1 MHPQAD
7 NPWIFGFP
15 IATLWGTRIRLN
27 PLYLGL
33 WLWMVSRLGW
43 AVGSLGF
50 AALTLLILLHEFSH
64 VFAARWTGGDAE
76 DVVLWPFGGLAL
88 CRRAPT
94 FQSEFFVPAAG
105 PLFHLVAGLILVP
118 TFWSSAQFWDAV
130 HPIYFPIFDLQQQGW
145 LSVTG
150 LLLFALNMKLLY
162 LNLLPMLPLD
172 GSSMWQAIANQR
184 WEPVNAKT
192 ATLIASAITHL
203 VLLIVSL
210 NINPVVGISVLVLS
224 YSLMPITILEWF
236 RLQISQQ
243 MGEFGD
249 SDAFDL
255 SGDDEAPRRVRQP
268 GLLERWKLERER
280 KRAEREEQER
290 IETETRLDAL
300 LEKINQSGIDS
311 LSDAEKKFLKKA
323 SARYRDQSK
332 PS

>member
-33 WLWMVSRLGW
+33 WLWLGSRLGF
-43 AVGSLGF
+43 AVGSLAF
-50 AALTLLILLHEFSH
+50 AALTVLILLHELSH

-76 DVVLWPFGGLAL
+76 DVVLWPFGGVAL
-88 CRRAPT
+88 CRLAPT
-94 FQSEFFVPAAG
+94 FQSEFLVPAAG
-105 PLFHLVAGLILVP
+105 PLFHLVVGLILVP
-118 TFWSSAQFWDAV
+118 TFWSSPQFWSAV
-130 HPIYFPIFDLQQQGW
+130 HPFDFPGFNFQL
-145 LSVTG
+145 G
-150 LLLFALNMKLLY
+150 LLSNAGLVLLTVNMKLLY

-172 GSSMWQAIANQR
+172 GSKMWQAIANQR

-203 VLLIVSL
+203 VLLMVSL
-210 NINPVVGISVLVLS
+210 NITPFYGIQVLVLS
-224 YSLMPITILEWF
+224 YSLVPITILEWV
-236 RLQISQQ
+236 RLQLSQQ
-243 MGEFGD
+243 MGEYGD

-280 KRAEREEQER
+280 KRQEREEQER

>member
-1 MHPQAD
+1 MYPQAD

-27 PLYLGL
+27 PLYLGI
-33 WLWMVSRLGW
+33 WLWFGQAMGW
-43 AVGSLGF
+43 QLGSLAFGL
-50 AALTLLILLHEFSH
+50 LTVLILFHELSH

-94 FQSEFFVPAAG
+94 FQSEFLVPAAG
-105 PLFHLVAGLILVP
+105 PLFHLVVGLVLTP
-118 TFWSSAQFWDAV
+118 FLWPRDQFWSAL
-130 HPIYFPIFDLQQQGW
+130 HPIYWPELDLEKG
-145 LSVTG
+145 LGHVT
-150 LLLFALNMKLLY
+150 LVLLY
-162 LNLLPMLPLD
+162 TLNVKALFLNLLPMLPLD
-172 GSSMWQAIANQR
+172 GSSMWQAVASQR
-184 WEPVNAKT
+184 WEPVNARS
-192 ATLIASAITHL
+192 ATLIASVLTHVVMVL
-203 VLLIVSL
+203 VAL
-210 NINPVVGISVLVLS
+210 NINPAYGVQVLMFL
-224 YSLMPITILEWF
+224 YSLLPITILEGV
-236 RLQISQQ
+236 RLQLSQQ

-255 SGDDEAPRRVRQP
+255 TGDDIPRRVRQP

-280 KRAEREEQER
+280 KRQEREEQER

-323 SARYRDQSK
+323 SARYRDQGK

>member
-1 MHPQAD
+1 MYPQAD

-27 PLYLGL
+27 PLYLGI
-33 WLWMVSRLGW
+33 WLWFGREMGW
-43 AVGSLGF
+43 ALGTLGF
-50 AALTLLILLHEFSH
+50 GLLTVLILFHELSH

-94 FQSEFFVPAAG
+94 FQSEFLVPAAG
-105 PLFHLVAGLILVP
+105 PLFHLVVGLALTP
-118 TFWSSAQFWDAV
+118 LMWSFDEFWMALN
-130 HPIYFPIFDLQQQGW
+130 PIYWPTLNQ
-145 LSVTG
+145 SKG
-150 LLLFALNMKLLY
+150 LPHLTMVVLYSLNAKLLF

-184 WEPVNAKT
+184 WEPVNARS
-192 ATLIASAITHL
+192 ATLIASVVTHL
-203 VLLIVSL
+203 VLLIVAL
-210 NINPVVGISVLVLS
+210 NIDSLYGVQVMLVL
-224 YSLMPITILEWF
+224 YSLLPITILEAI
-236 RLQISQQ
+236 RLQLSQQ
-243 MGEFGD
+243 MGEYGD

-255 SGDDEAPRRVRQP
+255 SGEDEAPRRVRQP
-268 GLLERWKLERER
+268 GLLERWKMERER
-280 KRAEREEQER
+280 KRQEREEQER
-290 IETETRLDAL
+290 IETETRLDGL